1 MSKRVDGFL
10 HEALT
15 YDIIRAFFEV
25 YNELGHGLLESVYA
39 AALAFVLRGMGH
51 EVQTEVGV
59 TVYFR
64 GHAIARQRIDM
75 LVDGL
80 VVVEIKST
88 QELPKTAT
96 RQLYN
101 YLKATKL
108 EVGLLLHF
116 GPDPRFLRLVSSNK
130 S

>member
-1 MSKRVDGFL
+1 
-10 HEALT
+10 
-15 YDIIRAFFEV
+15 
-25 YNELGHGLLESVYA
+25 
-39 AALAFVLRGMGH
+39 MGH
-51 EVQTEVGV
+51 EILTEVGV

-64 GHAIARQRIDM
+64 GNAIARQRIDM

-88 QELPKTAT
+88 HELQKTAT

-116 GPDPRFLRLVSSNK
+116 GTEPRFFRLVSSNK